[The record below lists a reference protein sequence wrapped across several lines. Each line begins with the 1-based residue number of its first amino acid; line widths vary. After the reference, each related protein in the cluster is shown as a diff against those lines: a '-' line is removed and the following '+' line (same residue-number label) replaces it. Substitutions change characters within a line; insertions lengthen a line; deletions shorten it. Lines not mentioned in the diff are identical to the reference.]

1 MAYNGRT
8 SNDALLNGESTA
20 VPIKDNLA
28 APFQLLDS
36 ICEGG
41 RFQRGR
47 Q

>member
-1 MAYNGRT
+1 MAYNRQT
-8 SNDALLNGESTA
+8 SNDALLNGELSA
-20 VPIKDNLA
+20 VMIKDNLA
-28 APFQLLDS
+28 APFQLLDL